1 MIERLHAIVLAQ
13 YDTGDTSEIV
23 HVLSAE
29 QGPLSIVAKGSRNP
43 KSRVRA
49 LLQPLALLE
58 LSVARREDAD
68 IATLREA
75 SVVRAHSEMATNL
88 QRLAH
93 ACLIAETAALCSTPH
108 HAAHAQVELVTRATD
123 DLAECEPAL
132 LGARTAQWLLLV
144 LEESGHAP
152 QLAEELLAPWAGPT
166 RPLMFWLDVERGRV
180 HAEHAQPVQPPEW
193 PLTPA
198 RVGHYPLPPEGVR
211 AIYDAMR
218 NPVPPPLDPP
228 EGLRGTLANQLI
240 EALLNHLQHYLS
252 RGVRSAKFWR
262 SMLGR

>member
-1 MIERLHAIVLAQ
+1 MIERLHVIVLAQ

-58 LSVARREDAD
+58 MSVARREDAD

-75 SVVRAHSEMATNL
+75 SLVRAHSELTTNI

-108 HAAHAQVELVTRATD
+108 QPAHAQVELVTRATD
-123 DLAECEPAL
+123 DLAECDLAV

-144 LEESGHAP
+144 LGESGHAP
-152 QLAEELLAPWAGPT
+152 QLAEALLTPWAGES
-166 RPLMFWLDVERGRV
+166 RPRVFWLDVERGRV
-180 HAEHAQPVQPPEW
+180 HAEYPQPIMPPEW
-193 PLTPA
+193 PMQPA
-198 RVGHYPLPPEGVR
+198 RVGQYPLPPEGVR
-211 AIYDAMR
+211 AIYDALQS
-218 NPVPPPLDPP
+218 PHPPPLDPP
-228 EGLRGTLANQLI
+228 DELRGARATQLI
-240 EALLNHLQHYLS
+240 EALLHHLQHHVS

-262 SMLGR
+262 SIAPK

>member
-58 LSVARREDAD
+58 MSVARREDSD

-75 SVVRAHSEMATNL
+75 SLVRAHSELGTNL

-93 ACLIAETAALCSTPH
+93 ACLIAETASLCSTPH
-108 HAAHAQVELVTRATD
+108 QPAHAQVELVTRATD
-123 DLAECEPAL
+123 ELAECDLAM

-152 QLAEELLAPWAGPT
+152 QLADELLAPWAGPT

-180 HAEHAQPVQPPEW
+180 HAEHPQPILPPEW
-193 PLTPA
+193 PFIPA

-211 AIYDAMR
+211 AIYDAMQ

-228 EGLRGTLANQLI
+228 EELRGALAHQLI
-240 EALLNHLQHYLS
+240 EALLHHLQHHVS

-262 SMLGR
+262 SMRGK